1 MITVDDLRIAPVLAD
16 LDDDA
21 LAWLA
26 GMAEEL
32 FLQPGDV
39 LAREGDPAD
48 AMYVVITGEVQYRQ
62 DNAPEAPVFVSEPGE
77 LTGVLPFSRMQDYKM
92 TLRALEPTRLARFPR
107 ERFGEMME
115 NVAGLEPRLVAALSD
130 RVRESTRIEQQ
141 RDKLLSLGRLAAGLA
156 HELNNP
162 ASAVRRGA
170 AHLRERMGVLPAVT
184 ANLAGCNLNPAQFA
198 MLAALQSRKLRA
210 EGRPSLPPLE
220 ASAREDETG
229 AWLEAHRVPG
239 AWELAETFVSSD
251 VTVEELRELEERL
264 PRGSLADGIV
274 WLGSGLA
281 ADRVLRDVEEASA
294 RISALVA
301 AVKDYTFMDQ
311 SRGFGETDVH
321 AGLESTLT
329 MLGPRLRDRGLRV
342 ERDYAPDLP
351 RPWASPADLNQVWTN
366 LIENAIAAAPQG
378 GCILLRTFVDQGEVR
393 VQVRDDGPGVP
404 EELLDRIWEPF
415 FTTKDVGEGTGLG
428 LDIVR
433 RIVVRQHGGQVLVRS
448 RPGDTCF
455 EVRLPIRPP
464 LSTARTDDA
473 ASPKP
478 ASAESTSAAAS

>member
-1 MITVDDLRIAPVLAD
+1 VITPADLRVSPVLAD
-16 LDDDA
+16 LADGD

-26 GMAEEL
+26 GMAQEL
-32 FLQPGDV
+32 VLRPGDV

-48 AMYVVITGEVQYRQ
+48 AMYLVIDGEVQYRQ
-62 DNAPEAPVFVSEPGE
+62 DAVPDAPVFVSEPGE
-77 LTGVLPFSRMQDYKM
+77 LTGVLPFSRMEQYKM
-92 TLRALEPTRLARFPR
+92 TLRALEPTRLARWPR
-107 ERFGEMME
+107 ERFGEMMDH
-115 NVAGLEPRLVAALSD
+115 VPGLEPRLVAALAD
-130 RVRESTRIEQQ
+130 RVREATRIEQQ

-184 ANLAGCNLNPAQFA
+184 ASLAGCNLNPAQFA
-198 MLAALQSRKLRA
+198 MLAALQAAKLRA
-210 EGRPSLPPLE
+210 EARPALSSLE
-220 ASAREDETG
+220 ASAREDEVG

-239 AWELAETFVSSD
+239 AWELAGTFVHSD
-251 VTVEELRELEERL
+251 VSMDELRGLEARL
-264 PRGSLADGIV
+264 PRGTLADAIV

-311 SRGFGETDVH
+311 APGFAETDVH

-329 MLGPRLRDRGLRV
+329 MLGPRLRERELRV
-342 ERDYAPDLP
+342 ERDYATDLP
-351 RPWASPADLNQVWTN
+351 RPWASPGDLNQVWTN
-366 LIENAIAAAPQG
+366 LMENALAACPRG
-378 GCILLRTFVDQGEVR
+378 GRIQLRTFTDEGEVR
-393 VQVRDDGPGVP
+393 VQIRDDGPGIP
-404 EELLDRIWEPF
+404 EALLDRIWEPF
-415 FTTKDVGEGTGLG
+415 FTTHDVGGGLGLG

-455 EVRLPIRPP
+455 EVRLPIQPA
-464 LSTARTDDA
+464 LSPARDE
-473 ASPKP
+473 ASAEP
-478 ASAESTSAAAS
+478 ASAAAAAS